1 MEVIKITRRKIENT
15 QMQENFELS
24 KSKLDTILCR
34 ISFQSTC
41 ICTSGVNTFNMKYDV
56 C

>member
-24 KSKLDTILCR
+24 KSKLDTILSNQLS
-34 ISFQSTC
+34 INLHLYIWSE
-41 ICTSGVNTFNMKYDV
+41 
-56 C
+56 